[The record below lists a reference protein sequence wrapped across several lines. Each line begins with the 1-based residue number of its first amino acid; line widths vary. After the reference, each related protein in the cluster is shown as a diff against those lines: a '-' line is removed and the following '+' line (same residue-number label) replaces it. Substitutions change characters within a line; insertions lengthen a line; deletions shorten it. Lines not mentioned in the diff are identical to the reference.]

1 MLRRSLKTH
10 FSLVTIA
17 ITTAEL
23 LVIPYN
29 PTRAN
34 PTNTKKNSNFN
45 SSCNSPNNNLSNNQ
59 KLVSPSKFQRNQYT
73 NQERFSNNK
82 KKIKLKKPSKKN
94 TNKIIKI
101 QNKKNPKSKKKLT
114 LPIPLQELSVLQKS
128 SQLIYQDCASKKNQ
142 KKGPNYHYL
151 DCFHWMKK
159 ELDCHLDYLS
169 QMGLPLKDNLF
180 PKFIF

>member
-1 MLRRSLKTH
+1 
-10 FSLVTIA
+10 
-17 ITTAEL
+17 
-23 LVIPYN
+23 LVIPNN

-82 KKIKLKKPSKKN
+82 KKIKLKKPSKN

-101 QNKKNPKSKKKLT
+101 QNKKT
-114 LPIPLQELSVLQKS
+114 QK
-128 SQLIYQDCASKKNQ
+128 AKKNLLYQ
-142 KKGPNYHYL
+142 
-151 DCFHWMKK
+151 
-159 ELDCHLDYLS
+159 S
-169 QMGLPLKDNLF
+169 LF
-180 PKFIF
+180 KNCLFFKSPVS

>member
-23 LVIPYN
+23 LVIPNN

-82 KKIKLKKPSKKN
+82 KKKLN
-94 TNKIIKI
+94 
-101 QNKKNPKSKKKLT
+101 
-114 LPIPLQELSVLQKS
+114 
-128 SQLIYQDCASKKNQ
+128 
-142 KKGPNYHYL
+142 
-151 DCFHWMKK
+151 
-159 ELDCHLDYLS
+159 
-169 QMGLPLKDNLF
+169 
-180 PKFIF
+180 